1 MTIETIGRPNS
12 STSAA
17 QHDTLLAP
25 RFYTTDFAELD
36 KMTVE
41 GVRGEWDKL
50 IAEMRADPNKGHF
63 RRNADWTKIELE
75 ILARG
80 IA

>member
-1 MTIETIGRPNS
+1 
-12 STSAA
+12 
-17 QHDTLLAP
+17 
-25 RFYTTDFAELD
+25 
-36 KMTVE
+36 MTVE

-63 RRNADWTKIELE
+63 RRNADWTKIRSRHP
-75 ILARG
+75 ARG